1 MLLSTEG
8 LSPYSAALHVR
19 TGTVFRGHIEHTDFP
34 VKQTAPAT
42 GRPLLHPLP
51 HPLPADRAVPDDI
64 RQTHCSGP
72 RILSGR

>member
-51 HPLPADRAVPDDI
+51 RPPPAGKTVPDGI
-64 RQTHCSGP
+64 LQTHCSGQ
-72 RILSGR
+72 RIFSSR